1 MRNKNTPLE
10 SITESYLLYCH
21 DKAERTREFYRKNLG
36 HFTNWLR
43 ANDYEVVLGE
53 LDPSVV
59 NQYLAERRRTS
70 PYVARAAS
78 MSLKA
83 FGSWLARLDIKHD
96 RGRSVLAEI
105 RAPKVPQDVRRPLT
119 DRDVE
124 AVIKAARESR
134 QPERDHALLMLAL
147 DSGLRLGELCGLA
160 VGDVDLRE
168 LTVTV
173 RAETSKGNR
182 TREARIGR
190 HTAMALDR
198 YIRDFRSEC
207 EHLTAGTDRVF
218 LTMDGLPMT
227 TRGMGQVF
235 TRIRRRSGVR
245 GFKAHVC
252 RHTWATNFRRRESGD
267 LIDLKEQGG
276 WRDDKM
282 LQRYSHHLALSERRR
297 GPSPMDALLKE
308 RRGTGVSQSR
318 RESAA
323 LTVLPRR
330 EVSV

>member
-10 SITESYLLYCH
+10 SVVDSYLLYCH
-21 DKAERTREFYRKNLG
+21 DKAERTREFYAKNLG
-36 HFTNWLR
+36 HFMRWLR
-43 ANDYEVVLGE
+43 ANEYEVVLAE
-53 LDPSVV
+53 IDPNVV
-59 NQYLAERRRTS
+59 NQYLADRRRVS
-70 PYVARAAS
+70 PYVARAAC
-78 MSLKA
+78 MTLKA
-83 FGSWLARLDIKHD
+83 LGSWLARVGIRHD

-105 RAPKVPQDVRRPLT
+105 RAPKVAQDVRRPLS
-119 DRDVE
+119 DSDVE
-124 AVIKAARESR
+124 LVIKAAKDSR

-147 DSGLRLGELCGLA
+147 DTGLRLGELCGLS
-160 VGDVDLRE
+160 VHDVNLRE
-168 LTVTV
+168 LVVTV

-182 TREARIGR
+182 TREVRFGR
-190 HTAMALDR
+190 QTAMVLDR
-198 YIRDFRSEC
+198 YIRDFREESE
-207 EHLTAGTDRVF
+207 LLPNGTDRLF
-218 LTMDGLPMT
+218 LGHGGLPMN

-282 LQRYSHHLALSERRR
+282 LQRYSHRLALSERRR

-308 RRGTGVSQSR
+308 RRGLGVSQSY
-318 RESAA
+318 RESDA
-323 LTVLPRR
+323 LRVLPR
-330 EVSV
+330 SAASA